1 LLDFGIAKLLRDD
14 REWAGG
20 SGEMSALTRDGGS
33 ALTPEYAAPEQLAGG
48 AVTTATDVYALGVLL
63 YVLLTGQHPGG
74 GALQSPGTLT
84 HAIVDTEPRR
94 PSAAVVAPSEPHETI
109 ARHASR
115 CGTTAG
121 RLRRILRGD
130 LDTIVAKAL
139 RKNPAERYASAAVL
153 ADDLRRFLRRE
164 PIAARPEHLGY
175 RAAKFVRRHWRGV
188 AIAGQAAFVLAGSTA
203 FYTVRLAQE
212 RDRARREA
220 AKAMKVSELM
230 VGLLS
235 GADPIAN
242 RATGDVA
249 TVRGLLDAGAEQ
261 ARRELDSQPEVQAEI
276 LTALGRIYRRLG
288 VFDKAQA
295 LLEQALVAGRKAYGA
310 EDVRLAQTLNDLGVL
325 LTDKGDYAGAAR
337 NLEQSLSMRRKL
349 LGPEH
354 ADVAVTL
361 VEVGRV

>member
-1 LLDFGIAKLLRDD
+1 
-14 REWAGG
+14 
-20 SGEMSALTRDGGS
+20 
-33 ALTPEYAAPEQLAGG
+33 
-48 AVTTATDVYALGVLL
+48 
-63 YVLLTGQHPGG
+63 
-74 GALQSPGTLT
+74 
-84 HAIVDTEPRR
+84 
-94 PSAAVVAPSEPHETI
+94 
-109 ARHASR
+109 
-115 CGTTAG
+115 
-121 RLRRILRGD
+121 
-130 LDTIVAKAL
+130 L

-188 AIAGQAAFVLAGSTA
+188 AIAATAAFVLAGSTA

-261 ARRELDSQPEVQAEI
+261 ARRELDAQPEVQAEI

-361 VEVGRV
+361 VEVGRVYQDLGLNQRADPLLRESLAVRRKTLGEEHRETAVSLSAVASVLRL